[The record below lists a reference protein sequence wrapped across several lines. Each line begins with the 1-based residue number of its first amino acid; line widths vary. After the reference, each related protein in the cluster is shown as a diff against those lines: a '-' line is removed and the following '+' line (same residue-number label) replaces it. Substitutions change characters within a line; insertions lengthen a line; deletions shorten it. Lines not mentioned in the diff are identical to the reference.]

1 MKQTRLQ
8 GCWKGIRRGA
18 VFGAKAGVVIWLV
31 LMTVALAT
39 ILFVPDARERA
50 LADLEEDWDRLGSLW
65 APLYMVGGLLVP
77 IGLMAMYGVA
87 GGVFVM
93 GIAGFLRPGELP
105 PADERHS
112 AKVID

>member
-1 MKQTRLQ
+1 MIQTRLQ

-31 LMTVALAT
+31 LMTIALAT

-65 APLYMVGGLLVP
+65 APLYMVGGMLVP
-77 IGLMAMYGVA
+77 FGLMAMYGVA

-93 GIAGFLRPGELP
+93 GIAGFLRPGNLRRAE
-105 PADERHS
+105 EGNS
-112 AKVID
+112 ANVVD